1 VGFEIQL
8 VMQQEQLRILLVE
21 DDEAFARTLSG
32 MLEQAQETAGTITVA
47 PSLDSALAQLSRLS
61 FDVVILEF
69 FLQDGAGLPNI
80 AVLKAAAPHVPVIVV
95 GAEDDEA
102 IAVEAV
108 HAGAQDYLVKG
119 QVDGKLLDRSLRY
132 AIERK
137 RAESAIARLA
147 SITSALCD
155 ECGRKVAAPSA
166 SFDRRS

>member
-1 VGFEIQL
+1 MGAV
-8 VMQQEQLRILLVE
+8 LLIE
-21 DDEAFARTLSG
+21 DDENDRALFSRLVSRA
-32 MLEQAQETAGTITVA
+32 EWKV
-47 PSLDSALAQLSRLS
+47 DSASTLDEGLGRIGKEFPA
-61 FDVVILEF
+61 VVL
-69 FLQDGAGLPNI
+69 LDLGLPDSNGI
-80 AVLKAAAPHVPVIVV
+80 SGLRQLTRRFPELPIVV
-95 GAEDDEA
+95 LTGLDDEA
-102 IAVEAV
+102 VGLQAVRE
-108 HAGAQDYLVKG
+108 GAQDYLVKG